1 MKIDNSVENIENED
15 HLGEN
20 HIGTNHDTPLRKDA
34 FNLSDQEKIESIKK
48 DVTNIMNTL
57 GLDLTDDSLK
67 GTPNRVAKMFVNE
80 IFGGLNPQRK
90 PKASTFQNNYKYC
103 SLIQVEKVL
112 LSWMLGR

>member
-48 DVTNIMNTL
+48 DVTT
-57 GLDLTDDSLK
+57 
-67 GTPNRVAKMFVNE
+67 V
-80 IFGGLNPQRK
+80 
-90 PKASTFQNNYKYC
+90 KA
-103 SLIQVEKVL
+103 
-112 LSWMLGR
+112 